1 MRQRIELLLL
11 ADSRSGDFLESPAM
25 EDQFAGIGIPLAQPA
40 SFSTSS
46 DFDESEACPAEEYLS
61 ADPPAPPMPDLSFL
75 APSSVPGVLGELQHY
90 QVHKVLGVG
99 SFGIVLQ
106 ATDTKL
112 TRQVAIKVLHPVLAQ
127 TSPPRKRFLR
137 EARALAAVR
146 HPNLVHIYAVESEPL
161 PFLVME
167 LVPGPTLQDR
177 IHVDGPL
184 ELDELLDIARQL
196 ALALTAAHAQ
206 GVIHRDIKP
215 ANILLEYTT
224 NLRAVLTDFGLAR
237 SVEDA
242 SMTRTGVIAGTP
254 MYMSPEQATLATV
267 DDRAD
272 LFSLGSV
279 LYVMITGRPPFRA
292 NSMVGVLMRVAQAT
306 PRPIPEIVPDCP
318 TWLCDLVERLM
329 RKDPAERIQSSSEV
343 GEIIAAGIA
352 GELATPPA
360 PSEATTTIPRLI
372 DKRLVVRRQRPHV
385 LARVL
390 RLAFILL
397 PLMAFYFVE
406 GSVVRRWMD
415 QLVPAPSF
423 VQKQPV
429 TEQPVSD
436 KADGPSSTAAS
447 TPSRAAPPAT
457 STPAKRPETTAGDST
472 NTATHKL
479 FPADAP
485 LAAIAP
491 FDRFQ
496 AVSLQEQWADYL
508 QTPVEFTDTLGI
520 TFRLIPPG
528 ESSAGSTRPFYLAST
543 ELTQLQFDSVMSYH
557 PSYFSE
563 SGGGAPQVAGLDTDA
578 FPVESVSWQATNEF
592 LKRLNSRWRLP
603 TASSGSEAASVKL
616 GYRLPTETEWEL
628 ACRAGSAA
636 PFWYGQDPASISP
649 QDNFAKQRTTPRVVA
664 TGVANPFGLHD
675 VHGNVGELVADALST
690 SQDVPAEGLATASSL
705 VIVRG
710 GDWDNAAD
718 LARSA
723 ARRRLAIDE
732 VPAATTGIRLAMDV
746 ATLPRVHAPNLTA
759 EVGDFSV
766 LHGAT
771 TEQFQEWLTGLRGKL
786 VPTAINL
793 RSGAEEPI
801 YDALARECPPNLRWR
816 LNRFNNDVEA
826 GQDYNRM
833 KGGYG
838 TFWRT
843 TIPTTGVV
851 PAKCAGL
858 SLWIAKEGGRW
869 GTWNIWRRN
878 VQPVITANSRQG
890 QLINSICVAYSGGT
904 RNSHYLQVS
913 RPGVGNHPY
922 ADLTLADFIAKADKY
937 RARGWRLHFLQ
948 LHTGTPELRIACT
961 FRENSAGYEWE
972 LETDLS
978 ASNLEAMLVEK
989 RKAGYHPVGLASY
1002 QEADRVRYLVV
1013 WQQKTAPRV
1022 ATTLN

>member
-1 MRQRIELLLL
+1 
-11 ADSRSGDFLESPAM
+11 M
-25 EDQFAGIGIPLAQPA
+25 EDQFAGIGIPLAQPTSISTA
-40 SFSTSS
+40 SITDDSAVYPTQEHPST
-46 DFDESEACPAEEYLS
+46 
-61 ADPPAPPMPDLSFL
+61 DPPAPPLPDLSFL
-75 APSSVPGVLGELQHY
+75 RPSSVPGVLGELQHY
-90 QVHKVLGVG
+90 QVQKVLGVG

-112 TRQVAIKVLHPVLAQ
+112 ARQVAIKVLHPVLAQ

-146 HPNLVHIYAVESEPL
+146 HSNLVHIYAVESEPL

-177 IHVDGPL
+177 IHEDGPL
-184 ELDELLDIARQL
+184 ELDELLQIAKQL
-196 ALALTAAHAQ
+196 ASALIAAHAQ

-215 ANILLEYTT
+215 DNILLEYDS

-242 SMTRTGVIAGTP
+242 SLTRTGVIAGTP
-254 MYMSPEQATLATV
+254 MYMSPEQATLAAV
-267 DDRAD
+267 DLRAD

-279 LYVMITGRPPFRA
+279 LYVMISGRPPFRA

-329 RKDPAERIQSSSEV
+329 RKDPAERIQSASEV
-343 GEIIAAGIA
+343 CEILAAGIA
-352 GELATPPA
+352 GELTTQPATD
-360 PSEATTTIPRLI
+360 EAEPTPTIPKLI
-372 DKRLVVRRQRPHV
+372 DKRLVVRRQRPRV

-390 RLAFILL
+390 RLTFILL

-406 GSVVRRWMD
+406 GSVVRRWVD

-429 TEQPVSD
+429 TGQPVSD
-436 KADGPSSTAAS
+436 KAEGPSSTAAS
-447 TPSRAAPPAT
+447 TPSRAAQPAAQPAASPPAKLPE
-457 STPAKRPETTAGDST
+457 TPASDST
-472 NTATHKL
+472 NPTRAL

-485 LAAIAP
+485 PAAIAP

-496 AVSLQEQWADYL
+496 AVSLQQQWADYL

-528 ESSAGSTRPFYLAST
+528 ESSSGSARPFYLATT

-563 SGGGAPQVAGLDTDA
+563 SGEGAQRVAGIDTDA
-578 FPVESVSWQATNEF
+578 FPVESISWQTANEF
-592 LKRLNSRWRLP
+592 LERLNARWRLP
-603 TASSGSEAASVKL
+603 KASSGSNTADVKL
-616 GYRLPTETEWEL
+616 GYRLPTETEWEF
-628 ACRAGSAA
+628 ACRAGSIA
-636 PFWYGQDPASISP
+636 PFWYGADPASISP
-649 QDNFAKQRTTPRVVA
+649 QDNFASQRTTPRVVA
-664 TGVANPFGLHD
+664 TGVANPFGLYD
-675 VHGNVGELVADALST
+675 VHGNVGELVADALPA
-690 SQDVPAEGLATASSL
+690 SQDAPSKKLATAASPTTSPTASI

-710 GDWDNAAD
+710 GDWDSSAD
-718 LARSA
+718 LARSST
-723 ARRRLAIDE
+723 RRRVAVDE
-732 VPAATTGIRLAMDV
+732 VPTASTGIRLAMDIP
-746 ATLPRVHAPNLTA
+746 TLPRVRDANLTA

-766 LHGAT
+766 LQGAT
-771 TEQFQEWLTGLRGKL
+771 TEQFEQWLTGLRGKL

-816 LNRFNNDVEA
+816 VNHFNNDFEA

-833 KGGYG
+833 KGSYG

-843 TIPTTGVV
+843 TIPAPGVV
-851 PAKCAGL
+851 PAKCEGL
-858 SLWIAKEGGRW
+858 SLWVAKGGGNW

-904 RNSHYLQVS
+904 RNSHYLQVG

-922 ADLTLADFIAKADKY
+922 ADLTLADFIAKTNKY
-937 RARGWRLHFLQ
+937 RERGWRLHFLQ

-972 LETDLS
+972 LEPDLS
-978 ASNLEAMLVEK
+978 ASHLEATLVEK
-989 RKAGYHPVGLASY
+989 RKAGYHPVGLASH
-1002 QEADRVRYLVV
+1002 QEVDRVRYLVV
-1013 WQQKTAPRV
+1013 WQQKTAPQV
-1022 ATTLN
+1022 ANRLN